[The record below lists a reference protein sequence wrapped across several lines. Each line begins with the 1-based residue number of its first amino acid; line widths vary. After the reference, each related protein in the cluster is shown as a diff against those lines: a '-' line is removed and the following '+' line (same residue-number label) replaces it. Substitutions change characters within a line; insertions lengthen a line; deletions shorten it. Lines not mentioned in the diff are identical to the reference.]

1 MARAA
6 AGDVTPGQR
15 GATPPA
21 VIEGYRHAPE
31 HLVAEIIDGVRSL
44 LPRPRRRRA
53 RGATR
58 LAGKLVKFDDPAVGD
73 PGGWVILAEPELR
86 LGPHPDV
93 LVPDIAGWRRERLPP
108 DFLDESDA
116 LTLAPDWCCEVLSP
130 STERLTERARRL
142 ATALPPPNEPRRLGM
157 GAANHDADGVCHA
170 HARTAGRG
178 MRGLR
183 GWRSGYGPRSA
194 PGAIAIISYECF
206 ASSSSVLACRRAIS

>member
-73 PGGWVILAEPELR
+73 PGGWVILAE
-86 LGPHPDV
+86 
-93 LVPDIAGWRRERLPP
+93 
-108 DFLDESDA
+108 
-116 LTLAPDWCCEVLSP
+116 
-130 STERLTERARRL
+130 
-142 ATALPPPNEPRRLGM
+142 
-157 GAANHDADGVCHA
+157 
-170 HARTAGRG
+170 
-178 MRGLR
+178 
-183 GWRSGYGPRSA
+183 
-194 PGAIAIISYECF
+194 
-206 ASSSSVLACRRAIS
+206 

>member
-1 MARAA
+1 MSGDAARTL
-6 AGDVTPGQR
+6 DPEF
-15 GATPPA
+15 PNLSPA
-21 VIEGYRHAPE
+21 VIEGYRRAPE
-31 HLVAEIIDGVRSL
+31 HLVAEIIDGELSL
-44 LPRPRRRRA
+44 LPRPRRRHA

-130 STERLTERARRL
+130 STERLDRGRKLDVYHRENIGHVWLVSPALRTLEVYRGADLGWLRVATFTEGDVVRAEPFDAVPIDL
-142 ATALPPPNEPRRLGM
+142 AGLWAL
-157 GAANHDADGVCHA
+157 
-170 HARTAGRG
+170 
-178 MRGLR
+178 
-183 GWRSGYGPRSA
+183 
-194 PGAIAIISYECF
+194 
-206 ASSSSVLACRRAIS
+206 